1 MLISPS
7 ILSVYQSNLDYALNE
22 LSKAK
27 VDMLHLDVMDNKFVP
42 NKTFDYTFVKKMKEK
57 TNFILDTHLMIE
69 HPELYYKEYI
79 DAGTDYLTFHVE
91 ATANPSKLIDLI
103 HNENVKA
110 GVSIKPQTPVDAIIP
125 LLEKVDLVLVMSVEP
140 GFGGQKFIPSTLDK
154 IKQLSQIKK
163 EKNLSFLIEVDGG
176 INEDNA
182 NLVKEA
188 GCDAIVV
195 GSYLMNSESIVD
207 TYIKLK
213 KV

>member
-42 NKTFDYTFVKKMKEK
+42 NKTFDHTFVKKMKEK

-91 ATANPSKLIDLI
+91 AAANPSKLIDLI

-140 GFGGQKFIPSTLDK
+140 GFGGQKFIPSALEK

-163 EKNLSFLIEVDGG
+163 EKNLPASSW
-176 INEDNA
+176 
-182 NLVKEA
+182 K
-188 GCDAIVV
+188 
-195 GSYLMNSESIVD
+195 GS
-207 TYIKLK
+207 
-213 KV
+213 